1 MSWFSNRFRKEPEQV
16 TTNVPLSTVLRW
28 ALYDFG
34 VDNPNEIASKLGL
47 TPVSKEGDEKEQED
61 SEIRLAY
68 LDDVLPFIDVISELN
83 ARIVASVQM
92 RELKESGVRDMEELS
107 EEDVNTMIG
116 FYQAIGFS
124 ALVSAFSAGIQLD
137 IIHVHTTGTARTFEE
152 EDL

>member
-1 MSWFSNRFRKEPEQV
+1 
-16 TTNVPLSTVLRW
+16 
-28 ALYDFG
+28 
-34 VDNPNEIASKLGL
+34 
-47 TPVSKEGDEKEQED
+47 
-61 SEIRLAY
+61 
-68 LDDVLPFIDVISELN
+68 
-83 ARIVASVQM
+83 M